1 MPQQTIPLFPLK
13 TVLFPGG
20 PLPLRIFEMRYLDMI
35 SRCLREGIEF
45 GVVAIRGGSE
55 TGAAALHT
63 VGTGA
68 RIVDWYQGSDGLL
81 GITAL
86 GEKRFSL
93 DSVETQHDGLHVGHC
108 KWIQPDPR
116 VPIPDEY
123 APLGRMLEDVMC
135 DLGHHYQIVE
145 TRFGDASWVGN
156 RLAEILP
163 IGIERKQVCLELND
177 PIERLAMLRPLL
189 QAVREESKE

>member
-20 PLPLRIFEMRYLDMI
+20 PLPLRIFEPRYLDMI
-35 SRCLREGIEF
+35 SRCLKQGIEF
-45 GVVAIRGGSE
+45 GVVAIRTGTE
-55 TGAAALHT
+55 TGAAALYQ

-86 GEKRFSL
+86 GEKRFAL
-93 DSVETQHDGLHVGHC
+93 ESVNTQHDGLHVGRC
-108 KWIQPDPR
+108 RWIKPEPR
-116 VPIPDEY
+116 MRLPDEH
-123 APLGRMLEDVMC
+123 APLSRMLEDVMG
-135 DLGHHYQIVE
+135 DLGHHYQIVD
-145 TRFGDASWVGN
+145 TRYDDASWVGN

-163 IGIERKQVCLELND
+163 IGIERKQLCLELND
-177 PIERLAMLRPLL
+177 PIERLAFLRPLL
-189 QAVREESKE
+189 ETVREEPA

>member
-1 MPQQTIPLFPLK
+1 MSQQTIPLFPLK

-20 PLPLRIFEMRYLDMI
+20 PLPLRIFETRYIDMI

-45 GVVAIRGGSE
+45 GVVAIGSGSE
-55 TGAAALHT
+55 TGAASLNS

-86 GEKRFSL
+86 GAKRFRL
-93 DSVETQHDGLHVGHC
+93 DSVNTQPDGLHVGHC
-108 KWIQPDPR
+108 QWIQPEPR
-116 VPIPDEY
+116 VAVPDEY
-123 APLGRMLEDVMC
+123 APLGRMLEDVIG

-145 TRFGDASWVGN
+145 TRFDDASWVGN

-163 IGIERKQVCLELND
+163 IGLERKQFCLELND
-177 PIERLAMLRPLL
+177 PIERLGLIRPLL
-189 QAVREESKE
+189 ETMREESAG

>member
-1 MPQQTIPLFPLK
+1 MAQQIIPLFPLR

-20 PLPLRIFEMRYLDMI
+20 PLPLRIFETRYLDMI

-45 GVVAIRGGSE
+45 GVVAIRSGSE
-55 TGAAALHT
+55 TDAASLHQI
-63 VGTGA
+63 GTGA

-81 GITAL
+81 GIMAL
-86 GEKRFSL
+86 GEKRFAL
-93 DSVETQHDGLHVGHC
+93 ESVETQHDGLHVGRC

-116 VPIPDEY
+116 VPVPDEY
-123 APLGRMLEDVMC
+123 APLGRMLEDVMG

-145 TRFGDASWVGN
+145 TRFDDASWVGN

-163 IGIERKQVCLELND
+163 IGLERKQLCLELCD
-177 PIERLAMLRPLL
+177 PLKRLALIRPLL
-189 QAVREESKE
+189 EAVREESSE